1 MPKQKVFLTGSTG
14 FLGSHLAEALSGAG
28 YHLTVLVRK
37 SSLEKLKSFS
47 WSSKVQVIE
56 GEISDVSLLLD
67 SMAKVDIVIHAA
79 ALVSFMPADADSLVR
94 TNVEATAY
102 MVNAAIE
109 TGIKQFIFI
118 SSIAAITGNRGDLV
132 LDHNSTTDPN
142 MLTSNYGRSKYLAEL
157 EVWRGNE
164 EGLPITIFNPSL
176 ILGNGNLEGTSSPSI
191 FKYVTEERPFYT
203 QGTINYLDV
212 NDVIEAVVS
221 SVGNEIAIGKRYVLN
236 SGTITNQAF
245 FTLAA
250 KGLGKR
256 EPHIALKPW
265 QTETIARLSFFWPP
279 FIKRPKFLS
288 PETLRNA
295 HRQTKFDGSLAER
308 EFGFTYQTLTQTLG
322 RILPQIAKQVGKN

>member
-14 FLGSHLAEALSGAG
+14 FLGSHLAEALLSAG
-28 YHLTVLVRK
+28 YNLTVLVRPA
-37 SSLEKLKSFS
+37 SLEKLKSFS
-47 WSSKVQVIE
+47 WSHKVQVIE
-56 GEISDVSLLLD
+56 GEISDISLLLEV
-67 SMAKVDIVIHAA
+67 MAKVDIVIHAA

-102 MVNAAIE
+102 LVNAAIE

-142 MLTSNYGRSKYLAEL
+142 MLTSNYGKSKYLAEL

-191 FKYVTEERPFYT
+191 FKYVTDERPFYT
-203 QGTINYLDV
+203 QGTINYVDV
-212 NDVIEAVVS
+212 NDVVKALVE
-221 SVGNEIAIGKRYVLN
+221 SVGNENAIGKRYVLN
-236 SGTITNQAF
+236 SGTVTNQAF
-245 FTLAA
+245 FTQAA
-250 KGLGKR
+250 KGLGKKA
-256 EPHIALKPW
+256 PHIALKPW
-265 QTETIARLSFFWPP
+265 QTNTLAKLSFFWPP
-279 FIKRPKFLS
+279 FLKRPKFLS
-288 PETLRNA
+288 PETLSNA

-308 EFGFTYQTLTQTLG
+308 EFGFTYQTLNETLG
-322 RILPQIAKQVGKN
+322 RILPIIDKKIGGR